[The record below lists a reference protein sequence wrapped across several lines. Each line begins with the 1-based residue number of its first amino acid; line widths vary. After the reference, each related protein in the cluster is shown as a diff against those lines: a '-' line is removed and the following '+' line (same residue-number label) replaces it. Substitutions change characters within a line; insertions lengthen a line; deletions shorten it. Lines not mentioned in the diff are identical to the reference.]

1 MIEKIKKI
9 AEKYREQLVYLFI
22 GGITT
27 VISFTVYEALVF
39 LGLDVVI
46 SNVISW
52 IFAVIWAYVGNKLFV
67 FRDKEKLP
75 GRVAFQIFK
84 FVSSRVF
91 SLGVETALIWLGY
104 EKIGISKYLV
114 KLPVAVFVVILNY
127 ITGKLLVFARPKR
140 FSASGTVSEEDGKDD
155 KEQTSQNWFRV

>member
-1 MIEKIKKI
+1 MMIEKVKKL

-27 VISFTVYEALVF
+27 VISFAVYEVLVF
-39 LGLDVVI
+39 FGLDVVI

-52 IFAVIWAYVGNKLFV
+52 IFAVIWAYFGNKIFV

-75 GRVAFQIFK
+75 ERVAFQIFK
-84 FVSSRVF
+84 FISSRLF

-104 EKIGISKYLV
+104 EKIGISKFLV
-114 KLPVAVFVVILNY
+114 KLPVAIFVVILNY
-127 ITGKLLVFARPKR
+127 ITGKLVVFAHPKQS
-140 FSASGTVSEEDGKDD
+140 SASHTAPEEDVIDGK
-155 KEQTSQNWFRV
+155 EHTPQN